1 MININMNSLLKS
13 GISRYALVIGVAKRA
28 SEITTEENEK
38 KKKNLKTNDSD
49 KNDIGTEKSVTLAVN
64 EYLDGK
70 YDIVYSSNKSAD
82 DDIAADIQNTELV
95 FDYTDSEQI

>member
-28 SEITTEENEK
+28 SEITTEENENR
-38 KKKNLKTNDSD
+38 KKNVKTDSD
-49 KNDIGTEKSVTLAVN
+49 KKDFGTEKSVTLAVN

-70 YDIVYSSNKSAD
+70 FDIVYSSKKD
-82 DDIAADIQNTELV
+82 AADFDAVEEPV
-95 FDYTDSEQI
+95 FVNEDNI

>member
-28 SEITTEENEK
+28 SEITTEENEN
-38 KKKNLKTNDSD
+38 KKKNVKTDSD
-49 KNDIGTEKSVTLAVN
+49 KKDFGTEKSVTLAVN

-70 YDIVYSSNKSAD
+70 FDIVYSSKKD
-82 DDIAADIQNTELV
+82 DKAEVAEEPV
-95 FDYTDSEQI
+95 FGDEDNI

>member
-28 SEITTEENEK
+28 SEITTEENENR
-38 KKKNLKTNDSD
+38 KKNVKTDSD
-49 KNDIGTEKSVTLAVN
+49 KKDFGTEKSVTLAVN

-70 YDIVYSSNKSAD
+70 YDIVYSSKKD
-82 DDIAADIQNTELV
+82 AAAAEASEEPV
-95 FDYTDSEQI
+95 FTGEESI

>member
-28 SEITTEENEK
+28 SEITTEENDNR
-38 KKKNLKTNDSD
+38 KKNVKTDSD
-49 KNDIGTEKSVTLAVN
+49 KKDFGTEKSVTLAVN

-70 YDIVYSSNKSAD
+70 FDIVYSSKKDESEACV
-82 DDIAADIQNTELV
+82 AEEPV
-95 FDYTDSEQI
+95 FAGEDSI

>member
-28 SEITTEENEK
+28 SEITTEENENR
-38 KKKNLKTNDSD
+38 KKNVKTDSD
-49 KNDIGTEKSVTLAVN
+49 KKDFGTEKSVTLAVN

-70 YDIVYSSNKSAD
+70 YDIVYSSKKDTAEAS
-82 DDIAADIQNTELV
+82 EEPV
-95 FDYTDSEQI
+95 FAGEESI